1 MGYDQDVVDELDG
14 SDVDDDEEKQLRFG
28 ESIGTDEDDANDPS
42 TRLVMLT
49 EAYMRIDVE
58 GDGVPVLHK
67 FMCGGTN
74 YKVLNHEAWDAS
86 PFADFHVDPEPHAF
100 YGRSLAE
107 LVMND
112 QDTATSVLRGIL
124 DNVALTNSPRLEVN
138 EDMVEMDDVLNN
150 EIGAIIRSE
159 QIGSVQ
165 TLAVPFIAGS
175 TLPAL
180 QYLDMLVEEKT
191 GISKM
196 SMGLNADA
204 LQNTTATGAALT
216 AQASAGQLEVMARN
230 LAEGMKTLFKLIL
243 DVSIKNSPSDQ
254 MMRIAGEFVPV
265 DPSVWNS
272 DMDMEIN
279 VGLGTGKEDVKAMAL
294 QNTFQTQQA
303 IWQTYGPNN
312 GLVTMSQMRNTLA
325 DSLALSGFKNAD
337 RYYAPMTPQIEQ
349 QLMAQIAEQE
359 AQASEQAGQ
368 QGDPMAEAIIQ
379 GEQIKAQAKLQGDNM
394 RMQGKMQGDQIKMQA
409 DMQVKAAEMQS
420 DQGRELQ
427 ALQLKY
433 RELKAGDDLS
443 RDKMNQ
449 DLLVEAAKILGQYG
463 TSVDVERVRA
473 MQAMPRI
480 EGI

>member
-1 MGYDQDVVDELDG
+1 
-14 SDVDDDEEKQLRFG
+14 
-28 ESIGTDEDDANDPS
+28 
-42 TRLVMLT
+42 
-49 EAYMRIDVE
+49 
-58 GDGVPVLHK
+58 
-67 FMCGGTN
+67 
-74 YKVLNHEAWDAS
+74 
-86 PFADFHVDPEPHAF
+86 
-100 YGRSLAE
+100 
-107 LVMND
+107 
-112 QDTATSVLRGIL
+112 
-124 DNVALTNSPRLEVN
+124 
-138 EDMVEMDDVLNN
+138 
-150 EIGAIIRSE
+150 
-159 QIGSVQ
+159 
-165 TLAVPFIAGS
+165 
-175 TLPAL
+175 
-180 QYLDMLVEEKT
+180 
-191 GISKM
+191 
-196 SMGLNADA
+196 
-204 LQNTTATGAALT
+204 
-216 AQASAGQLEVMARN
+216 
-230 LAEGMKTLFKLIL
+230 
-243 DVSIKNSPSDQ
+243 
-254 MMRIAGEFVPV
+254 
-265 DPSVWNS
+265 
-272 DMDMEIN
+272 
-279 VGLGTGKEDVKAMAL
+279 
-294 QNTFQTQQA
+294 
-303 IWQTYGPNN
+303 
-312 GLVTMSQMRNTLA
+312 MRNTLA